1 MRLHM
6 LHDKDGRA
14 EVSRQHRKEL
24 GKRNGTARRNTHKDD
39 RRTGPASRP
48 GRRRNRLLLDTGD
61 GNWQGRRSRSFWVEN
76 RTNLSLARERLD
88 HGPEAVAKPCQIF
101 FLRPSLGFGDEV
113 ERSRLKRSNGH
124 LSAPDRAGTEH
135 NDTRVRT

>member
-1 MRLHM
+1 MRRHM

-48 GRRRNRLLLDTGD
+48 GRRRNRLLLDTGG
-61 GNWQGRRSRSFWVEN
+61 GNWQGQTIPEFLGGESNES
-76 RTNLSLARERLD
+76 LSCARALGSWTR
-88 HGPEAVAKPCQIF
+88 GCREAVPD
-101 FLRPSLGFGDEV
+101 FLSETLPLV
-113 ERSRLKRSNGH
+113 W
-124 LSAPDRAGTEH
+124 
-135 NDTRVRT
+135 